1 TCQGWPLG
9 RESSYPKRRGT
20 SMSQQPIS
28 LTDAELEAIMNAARP
43 LQPADRDRFL
53 RAVAE
58 AITALPVVGPG
69 SVHRAIA
76 ELQRRYFVAPDLRV
90 DEPRSR
96 AYP

>member
-1 TCQGWPLG
+1 
-9 RESSYPKRRGT
+9 
-20 SMSQQPIS
+20 MSRPIALS
-28 LTDAELEAIMNAARP
+28 DDELSAIMNAAKP

-58 AITALPVVGPG
+58 AITALPEIGPG

-76 ELQRRYFVAPDLRV
+76 ELQSRYFVAPDLRV

-96 AYP
+96 AY

>member
-1 TCQGWPLG
+1 
-9 RESSYPKRRGT
+9 
-20 SMSQQPIS
+20 MSRPIALS
-28 LTDAELEAIMNAARP
+28 DDELSAIMNAAKP

-58 AITALPVVGPG
+58 AITALPEIGPG
-69 SVHRAIA
+69 SVHRAIS

-90 DEPRSR
+90 DEPRSP